1 MLSYVPFQ
9 DDLDK
14 QQGSAGFLGLDR
26 GLEEL
31 LLDMRRNVT
40 SQVQAPV

>member
-1 MLSYVPFQ
+1 MLCSVPLQ

-14 QQGSAGFLGLDR
+14 QRGSAGFLGLDR
-26 GLEEL
+26 DLEEL

-40 SQVQAPV
+40 SQVKAPV